1 MLSDELNKSWLQTF
15 LIGVDQTDDDGV
27 PFSDDI
33 YDMAI
38 DSAIDELSN
47 DLHVS
52 LDYTEYT
59 FERKDSIDADAG
71 GYYLMYL
78 RHRPVREVTK
88 LVAAYAD
95 FAPAQL
101 PKSWVQISSEK
112 IGQVQIMPG
121 QESGSAHLIGQRLP
135 LYGLTGNYGRPYT
148 PRWWGFDY
156 AAGFTDRRKGVSVG
170 SNLDVEFNAY
180 GHVTVKISVK
190 PAIGETYTVT
200 FTGEK
205 KDDGSALT
213 ESVTFTNSD
222 KLRKSTAGVFST
234 IDNIT
239 TATSGS
245 STPKFDIMT
254 EYMMPEI
261 FYKVIGITAAIPILD
276 TAGDLIL
283 GAGIASQSTS
293 VDSLSSSINTTS
305 SPTNAGYGAKILSY
319 TKQRKQIIK
328 HLKRKWSMPKVSI
341 V

>member
-1 MLSDELNKSWLQTF
+1 M
-15 LIGVDQTDDDGV
+15 
-27 PFSDDI
+27 
-33 YDMAI
+33 
-38 DSAIDELSN
+38 
-47 DLHVS
+47 
-52 LDYTEYT
+52 
-59 FERKDSIDADAG
+59 
-71 GYYLMYL
+71 
-78 RHRPVREVTK
+78 
-88 LVAAYAD
+88 
-95 FAPAQL
+95 
-101 PKSWVQISSEK
+101 
-112 IGQVQIMPG
+112 
-121 QESGSAHLIGQRLP
+121 
-135 LYGLTGNYGRPYT
+135 
-148 PRWWGFDY
+148 
-156 AAGFTDRRKGVSVG
+156 
-170 SNLDVEFNAY
+170 
-180 GHVTVKISVK
+180 
-190 PAIGETYTVT
+190 
-200 FTGEK
+200 
-205 KDDGSALT
+205 
-213 ESVTFTNSD
+213 TFTNSD
-222 KLRKSTAGVFST
+222 KLRKSTVGVFST